1 MIPIDR
7 RIQIHEKLY
16 LTLGSLIAA
25 SLFGDAISSLPTFWA
40 LVSILA
46 GILVALA
53 TLAYLLVLRRL
64 RCGGV
69 VRVIAAYAVTWALY
83 SGSSTF
89 VEWMNMT
96 DHGEYLARLDR
107 QFLGQT
113 PAEFFHDRLSSWQL
127 DLLSLGYMSYHLYL
141 HWVLIDSLRR
151 DDSWRRDLGEK
162 LFLAFGLGFI
172 GYYLFPAAP
181 PDEGMLGLAGS
192 QVEGGCLTHANEWL
206 NAHMAARFDAFPSL
220 HVLVTAT
227 LLSWDWHHA
236 RRRFCIM
243 LVPSLLMLV
252 ATLALRLHYAVD
264 LLASAAL
271 FVILSL
277 LHAYRLTH
285 HSRPLGA

>member
-1 MIPIDR
+1 MDR

-16 LTLGSLIAA
+16 LTLGGLISAL
-25 SLFGDAISSLPTFWA
+25 LFWDGISSLPTFWA
-40 LVSILA
+40 IVSFLA
-46 GILVALA
+46 GILVVLA
-53 TLAYLLVLRRL
+53 TLAYLLVLRRS
-64 RCGGV
+64 RCGGT

-83 SGSSTF
+83 SGSSMF
-89 VEWMNMT
+89 VDWMSMT
-96 DHGEYLARLDR
+96 NHGEQLATLDR
-107 QFLGQT
+107 QLFGQT
-113 PAEFFHDRLSSWQL
+113 PAELFDGRLSFWQL
-127 DLLSLGYMSYHLYL
+127 ELLSLGYMSYHLYL

-151 DDSWRRDLGEK
+151 DDTWREALSAR

-172 GYYLFPAAP
+172 GYYLYPASP
-181 PDEGMLGLAGS
+181 PGDRMLGLAGS
-192 QVEGGCLTHANEWL
+192 QVEGGFLTHANKWL
-206 NAHMAARFDAFPSL
+206 NAQMAARYDAFPSL

-236 RRRFCIM
+236 RRRFYIM

-285 HSRPLGA
+285 HSRSLGA